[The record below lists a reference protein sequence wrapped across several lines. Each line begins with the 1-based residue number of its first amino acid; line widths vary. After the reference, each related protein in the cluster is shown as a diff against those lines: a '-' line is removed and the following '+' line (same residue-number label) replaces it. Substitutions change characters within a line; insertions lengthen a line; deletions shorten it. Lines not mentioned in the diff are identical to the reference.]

1 MTHGRKKMIFLIGPL
16 ALLALAGFVFLVMSL
31 WNWLIPVVFGG
42 KIITY
47 WQALG
52 ILVLSR
58 ILVGGL
64 GGHRGGGR
72 RKKFVTNWN
81 QLTPEE
87 QEKFR
92 AAMQHRCGPPAEG
105 QA

>member
-1 MTHGRKKMIFLIGPL
+1 MTHRRKRMIFVIGPL
-16 ALLALAGFVFLVMSL
+16 ALLAMAGFVFLVMSL
-31 WNWLIPVVFGG
+31 WNWLIPAVFGG

-64 GGHRGGGR
+64 GGSRH
-72 RKKFVTNWN
+72 KKFVANWS

-92 AAMQHRCGPPAEG
+92 SAMQRRCGGSASMPPA
-105 QA
+105 

>member
-1 MTHGRKKMIFLIGPL
+1 MTHNRRKMLLIAPFAIL
-16 ALLALAGFVFLVMSL
+16 AMAGFVFLVMSL
-31 WNWLIPVVFGG
+31 WNWLIPALFGG
-42 KIITY
+42 KLITY

-52 ILVLSR
+52 LLVLSR

-64 GGHRGGGR
+64 GGQHRSGR
-72 RKKFVTNWN
+72 RKIVTNWD

-92 AAMQHRCGPPAEG
+92 VAMHRRCGGNPGVA
-105 QA
+105 QS

>member
-1 MTHGRKKMIFLIGPL
+1 MTHGRKKMIFVIGPL
-16 ALLALAGFVFLVMSL
+16 ALLAMAGFVFLVMSL
-31 WNWLIPVVFGG
+31 WNWLIPAVFGG

-64 GGHRGGGR
+64 GGSR
-72 RKKFVTNWN
+72 RKKFVTNWS

-92 AAMQHRCGPPAEG
+92 AAMQRRCGRGESVA
-105 QA
+105 QS